1 MMPDRALAED
11 EMGLHRRVEGRWVVV
26 AVTGELD
33 IATAPA
39 LEEALSVPA
48 LPDGRTHVAVDAA
61 DLRFC
66 DSTGLN
72 VLVRAWKRLRERQ
85 GRLIV
90 LRPPAFFAERLN
102 WMGLDRILTLAESL
116 PDDPAPDERR
126 PASPRPHSR
135 DPWEAAGNG

>member
-1 MMPDRALAED
+1 MIRDRAPAGDDME
-11 EMGLHRRVEGRWVVV
+11 LHRRVEGRWVVV
-26 AVTGELD
+26 AVAGELD

-48 LPDGRTHVAVDAA
+48 LPEGRTHVAVDTA

-90 LRPPAFFAERLN
+90 LRPPAFLVERLN
-102 WMGLDRILTLAESL
+102 WMGLDRILTPAQTL
-116 PDDPAPDERR
+116 PEDPVPGERKPTAWHVTPRDRR
-126 PASPRPHSR
+126 PP
-135 DPWEAAGNG
+135 AGNG